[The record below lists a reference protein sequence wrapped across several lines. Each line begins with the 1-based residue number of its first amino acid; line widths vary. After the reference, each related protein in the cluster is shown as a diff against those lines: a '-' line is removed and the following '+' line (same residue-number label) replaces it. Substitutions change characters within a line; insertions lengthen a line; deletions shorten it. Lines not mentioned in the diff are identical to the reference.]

1 MKRRSSSHIAQ
12 LDRWCRWRAMQLRL
26 RRKDKIVE
34 TWTKLLSFFDSR
46 IVTKPEQR
54 RRKNCTQNNHFIHWN
69 CRQGAVNVVLLFKFK
84 PGYLII
90 PPPARRSNSRSATRQ
105 RQVRK
110 CKSKGKEAL
119 HFLQASRRRKQ
130 KQLALSLVFS
140 TFHNFVTSSKCRS
153 ARMTLST

>member
-1 MKRRSSSHIAQ
+1 MPYS
-12 LDRWCRWRAMQLRL
+12 LDGRTGLWRQ
-26 RRKDKIVE
+26 
-34 TWTKLLSFFDSR
+34 TKLYPNFFDSR
-46 IVTKPEQR
+46 NISTR
-54 RRKNCTQNNHFIHWN
+54 TTNHLARSATIPFTIFQFD
-69 CRQGAVNVVLLFKFK
+69 CIQTAVNVVLLLKFK
-84 PGYLII
+84 PGYLIV
-90 PPPARRSNSRSATRQ
+90 PSPARRSNSRSATRQ